1 MGKVG
6 KIAESLKPDREN
18 RRIYC
23 PVGFLILY
31 FLMRYLKLSQ
41 LMPSKRAAADTTE
54 ETGRTPPI
62 VRLCSGLQMIL
73 ISSFN

>member
-1 MGKVG
+1 LGQVKAGGDMGKVG

-31 FLMRYLKLSQ
+31 FLMRY
-41 LMPSKRAAADTTE
+41 
-54 ETGRTPPI
+54 
-62 VRLCSGLQMIL
+62 
-73 ISSFN
+73 